1 LRRVT
6 NKALRSY
13 TSSILSILIVASI
26 GAWFIVKPVRAL
38 FPTWVGMVCPND
50 QICLDKA
57 PRSAEAQAL
66 YDEAI
71 TFVSNGIGT
80 LQGSPK
86 VVFCSTDTCAENLGL
101 GKRSAVTIGSW
112 VTVIGPRAWKPYYV
126 RHELIHVLQSQRLG
140 ELSLMRKPQWFKEGM
155 AYSLSEDPRRPLA
168 EPFESERAQFELW
181 YHAAP
186 VDQLWMRAVNL

>member
-1 LRRVT
+1 LRRVIIKT
-6 NKALRSY
+6 LRSGAL
-13 TSSILSILIVASI
+13 SVLSIVLIASV

-38 FPTWVGMVCPND
+38 FPTWVGMVCPNG
-50 QICLDKA
+50 QVCLDTA

-66 YDEAI
+66 YEEAI
-71 TFVSNGIGT
+71 TFVSTGIGT

-86 VVFCSTDTCAENLGL
+86 VVFCSTDACAENFGL

-140 ELSLMRKPQWFKEGM
+140 ELPLMRKPQWFKEGM
-155 AYSLSEDPRRPLA
+155 AYSFSQDPRRPLA
-168 EPFESERAQFELW
+168 EPFESERAQFESW
-181 YHAAP
+181 YHAAHA
-186 VDQLWMRAVNL
+186 DQLWTRAVDL